1 MSPNTKLYK
10 HRCVFNSC
18 PERWSRF
25 PTNEEERD
33 DIEQSTLKDP
43 IVHRHTFDDHK
54 WQTES
59 FTIQSSAMQAVVSTV
74 LNKYQDL
81 DLDLEKW
88 TFKPPFMPLVH
99 RWDRLVSL
107 CEAKGEGH
115 EPEAAAQLLQ
125 FLTPILAPKVDAL
138 QKTRKTG
145 NVMFHDL
152 WQIFAPH
159 EFVVTKFYGVDAVC
173 RVTKYKLQEPEMMP
187 PYWEIHMEY
196 LDWNGN
202 RCGYANT
209 MIIIPEFTAY
219 RRVTS
224 LPAYPLSFH
233 NCSPKFREQM
243 IQRGRK
249 FEALRGYHFQ
259 ACSGTKILL
268 PPGKSEERPVSGRVI
283 VDAHAYYL
291 TNDIVKPDLTPL
303 IGDDQPK
310 KQDKD
315 KKSDKK
321 KPNRRDCGGWGCD
334 NASCKSYG
342 DEDEDDNDDTDTVQ
356 ELDTPVVEG
365 NAEMTV
371 KAPNDTAG
379 RSEDLQCLDDDMCLV
394 ATPWLKDFDLK
405 TKEWAQFYVD
415 DLTPVVWN
423 DAAFNHLVLPGTE
436 KQLAWEFVENKTLA
450 NSFDDFIQDK
460 GRGIIILMFGPPGV
474 GKTYTAEAVAEK
486 ARVPLYSMSAGDLG
500 TVPKEVELALE
511 RALTLCG
518 LWNAMLLLDEADVFL
533 GARTDSDLAR
543 NELVAVFLTKLEYY
557 TGVCFLTTN
566 RTASIDTAFQSR
578 VDLFL
583 PYKDLTFEA
592 RKKVWQNFINRAG
605 GTQVEIPDEDMN
617 KLAEMKLNGR
627 EIKNLI
633 KSAHLLGLKNGGVIQ
648 VDRLLMLAQNRVA
661 ALGELKNN

>member
-1 MSPNTKLYK
+1 MSTDTKLYK
-10 HRCVFNSC
+10 HRCSRGCC
-18 PERWSRF
+18 PDRWSKF
-25 PTNEEERD
+25 PNHKEDQDNLEE
-33 DIEQSTLKDP
+33 TTATDP
-43 IVHRHTFDDHK
+43 IIHRHTFSDHEWK
-54 WQTES
+54 TES
-59 FTIQSSAMQAVVSTV
+59 FTIQSPAMRGLLLTV

-88 TFKPPFMPLVH
+88 TFRPPFMPLVH
-99 RWDRLVSL
+99 RWDRLLSL
-107 CEAKGEGH
+107 CDAEGKAPVSEAST
-115 EPEAAAQLLQ
+115 QLLE

-138 QKTRKTG
+138 VKTRKTG
-145 NVMFHDL
+145 NIMFQDL

-159 EFVVTKFYGVDAVC
+159 EFVMTKFYGVEAVC
-173 RVTKYKLQEPEMMP
+173 RVTKYKLIEPSMAP
-187 PYWEIHMEY
+187 LYWEVHLEY
-196 LDWNGN
+196 VDWNGN
-202 RCGYANT
+202 CSGYANT
-209 MIIIPEFTAY
+209 MIIIKEFAAY

-233 NCSPKFREQM
+233 SSAPAVRKRM
-243 IQRGRK
+243 IERGRK

-259 ACSGTKILL
+259 ICSGSKVLL
-268 PPGKSEERPVSGRVI
+268 PPGSSEERPVSGRI
-283 VDAHAYYL
+283 IIDAHAYYM
-291 TNDIVKPDLTPL
+291 TNDIVKPELASL
-303 IGDDQPK
+303 VEDDQI
-310 KQDKD
+310 DD
-315 KKSDKK
+315 AENLDEAKKSAEKK
-321 KPNRRDCGGWGCD
+321 STSRHRCSGWEVCNGCEYCD
-334 NASCKSYG
+334 PDGTDSS
-342 DEDEDDNDDTDTVQ
+342 DEDNK
-356 ELDTPVVEG
+356 TPVMEG

-371 KAPNDTAG
+371 KPPKDTAG
-379 RSEDLQCLDDDMCLV
+379 RSEVLDPLTDDMCLV
-394 ATPWLKDFDLK
+394 ANPWVKGLDLK
-405 TKEWAQFYVD
+405 TKEWAQFFVD
-415 DLTPVVWN
+415 DLAPVEWN
-423 DAAFNHLVLPGTE
+423 DAAFDHLVLPGTE

-450 NSFDDFIQDK
+450 NNFDDFIQDK

-500 TVPKEVELALE
+500 TVPKEVELALD

-583 PYKDLTFEA
+583 PYKDLNFEA
-592 RKKVWQNFINRAG
+592 RKKVWKNFISRAG
-605 GTQVEIPDEDMN
+605 ADQVEIPDEEMD
-617 KLAEMKLNGR
+617 KLAAMKLNGR

-648 VDRLLMLAQNRVA
+648 ADRLLMLAQNRVA
-661 ALGELKNN
+661 SLTELQNN

>member
-1 MSPNTKLYK
+1 MSPDTKLYK
-10 HRCVFNSC
+10 HRCIYASC
-18 PERWSRF
+18 PDRALE
-25 PTNEEERD
+25 
-33 DIEQSTLKDP
+33 DP
-43 IVHRHTFDDHK
+43 IVHRHIFADHK

-59 FTIQSSAMQAVVSTV
+59 FTIQSPPMRAAISTV
-74 LNKYQDL
+74 LDKYQDL
-81 DLDLEKW
+81 DLDVEKW

-99 RWDRLVSL
+99 RWDRLLSL
-107 CEAKGEGH
+107 CEAKDEEH
-115 EPEAAAQLLQ
+115 EPEAVAQLLE

-138 QKTRKTG
+138 VKTRKTG
-145 NVMFHDL
+145 NVMFDDL

-159 EFVVTKFYGVDAVC
+159 EFVITKFYGVEAVC
-173 RVTKYKLQEPEMMP
+173 RVTKYELVKQSPPMP
-187 PYWEIHMEY
+187 SYWEIHMEY

-233 NCSPKFREQM
+233 NSSSKIREQM
-243 IQRGRK
+243 IERGRK

-259 ACSGTKILL
+259 TCSGSKILL

-283 VDAHAYYL
+283 VDAHAYYM
-291 TNDIVKPDLTPL
+291 TNDIVKPDLAPL
-303 IGDDQPK
+303 VEEDQVGQK
-310 KQDKD
+310 KSDEA

-321 KPNRRDCGGWGCD
+321 KSKAHQCDWGCD
-334 NASCKSYG
+334 VECHVR
-342 DEDEDDNDDTDTVQ
+342 EDDDSDDS
-356 ELDTPVVEG
+356 DTPQKNTPVEG

-371 KAPNDTAG
+371 KAPNDTTG
-379 RSEDLQCLDDDMCLV
+379 RSENLEPLTDDMCLV
-394 ATPWLKDFDLK
+394 ATPWLKGFDLK
-405 TKEWAQFYVD
+405 TKDWARFYVD

-423 DAAFNHLVLPGTE
+423 DTAFNHLVLPGTE

-460 GRGIIILMFGPPGV
+460 
-474 GKTYTAEAVAEK
+474 VAEK

-543 NELVAVFLTKLEYY
+543 NELIAVFLTKLEYY

-605 GTQVEIPDEDMN
+605 GTQVEIADEDMN

-633 KSAHLLGLKNGGVIQ
+633 KSAHLLGLKSGGVIQ
-648 VDRLLMLAQNRVA
+648 ADRLMMLAQNRVA

>member
-1 MSPNTKLYK
+1 MSPDTKLYK
-10 HRCVFNSC
+10 HTCRRDCC
-18 PERWSRF
+18 PDRWSKF
-25 PTNEEERD
+25 PNHKDDQDNLEETT
-33 DIEQSTLKDP
+33 STDP
-43 IVHRHTFDDHK
+43 IVHRHTFSDHEWK
-54 WQTES
+54 TVS
-59 FTIQSSAMQAVVSTV
+59 FTIQSPAMRGLLSTV
-74 LNKYQDL
+74 LDKYQDL
-81 DLDLEKW
+81 DLELEKW
-88 TFKPPFMPLVH
+88 TFQPPFMSLVH
-99 RWDRLVSL
+99 RWDRLLSL
-107 CEAKGEGH
+107 YDVEGKGLPSEAIT
-115 EPEAAAQLLQ
+115 QLLE

-138 QKTRKTG
+138 VKTRKTG
-145 NVMFHDL
+145 NVMFKDL

-159 EFVVTKFYGVDAVC
+159 EFVITTFYGVEAVC
-173 RVTKYKLQEPEMMP
+173 RVTKYKLMQPTFQP
-187 PYWEIHMEY
+187 QYWEVYMEY

-202 RCGYANT
+202 RCGYTST
-209 MIIIPEFTAY
+209 MIIIKEFSGY

-233 NCSPKFREQM
+233 SSAPIVRKQM

-259 ACSGTKILL
+259 TCSGSKILL
-268 PPGKSEERPVSGRVI
+268 PPGSSEERPVSGRVI
-283 VDAHAYYL
+283 VDAHAYYM
-291 TNDIVKPDLTPL
+291 TNDIVKPELAPL
-303 IGDDQPK
+303 VEAGQIHEA
-310 KQDKD
+310 
-315 KKSDKK
+315 KKSDEKQS
-321 KPNRRDCGGWGCD
+321 NGQHRDDGYCWRCDDIGCEHCD
-334 NASCKSYG
+334 NSDSDSSVDH
-342 DEDEDDNDDTDTVQ
+342 DEENKALVM
-356 ELDTPVVEG
+356 EG

-371 KAPNDTAG
+371 KPRNDTTG
-379 RSEDLQCLDDDMCLV
+379 RSEILEDLTDDMCLV
-394 ATPWLKDFDLK
+394 ANPWVKGFDLK
-405 TKEWAQFYVD
+405 TKEWAQFFVD
-415 DLTPVVWN
+415 DLAPVEWN
-423 DAAFNHLVLPGTE
+423 DAAFEHLVLPGTE

-450 NSFDDFIQDK
+450 NNFDDFIQDK

-500 TVPKEVELALE
+500 TVPKDVELALD

-583 PYKDLTFEA
+583 PFKDLTFDA
-592 RKKVWQNFINRAG
+592 RKKVWRNFIARAG
-605 GTQVEIPDEDMN
+605 GDQAEIPDEEMD
-617 KLAEMKLNGR
+617 KLAAMKLNGR

-648 VDRLLMLAQNRVA
+648 ADRLLMLAQNRVA
-661 ALGELKNN
+661 ALQELQNN

>member
-1 MSPNTKLYK
+1 MSPDTKLYK
-10 HRCVFNSC
+10 HRCAYASC
-18 PERWSRF
+18 PERWSKF
-25 PTNEEERD
+25 PTNEEEHD
-33 DIEQSTLKDP
+33 HIEQNALEDP
-43 IVHRHTFDDHK
+43 IVHRHIFDDHK

-59 FTIQSSAMQAVVSTV
+59 FTIQSSAMRAAISTV
-74 LNKYQDL
+74 LDKYQDL
-81 DLDLEKW
+81 DLDVEKW
-88 TFKPPFMPLVH
+88 TFRPPFMPLVH
-99 RWDRLVSL
+99 RWDRLLSM
-107 CEAKGEGH
+107 CEATDEEH
-115 EPEAAAQLLQ
+115 EPEAVAQLLD

-138 QKTRKTG
+138 VKTRKSG
-145 NVMFHDL
+145 NVMFDDL
-152 WQIFAPH
+152 WQIFPPH
-159 EFVVTKFYGVDAVC
+159 EFVITKFYGVEAVC
-173 RVTKYKLQEPEMMP
+173 RVTKYKLVKEPPPMP
-187 PYWEIHMEY
+187 SYWEIHMEY

-209 MIIIPEFTAY
+209 MIIILEFTAY

-233 NCSPKFREQM
+233 NSPSKIREQM

-259 ACSGTKILL
+259 TCSGSKILL

-283 VDAHAYYL
+283 VDAHAYYM
-291 TNDIVKPDLTPL
+291 TNDIVKPDLAPL
-303 IGDDQPK
+303 VDEDQVGQK
-310 KQDKD
+310 
-315 KKSDKK
+315 KKSDEAKK
-321 KPNRRDCGGWGCD
+321 SSKKESKAHECDWGCD
-334 NASCKSYG
+334 IDPHVC
-342 DEDEDDNDDTDTVQ
+342 EDDDSDDS
-356 ELDTPVVEG
+356 DTPQEDTPVEG

-371 KAPNDTAG
+371 KAPNDASG
-379 RSEDLQCLDDDMCLV
+379 RSENLEPLTDDMCLV
-394 ATPWLKDFDLK
+394 ATPWLKGLDLK
-405 TKEWAQFYVD
+405 TKDW
-415 DLTPVVWN
+415 
-423 DAAFNHLVLPGTE
+423 E

-460 GRGIIILMFGPPGV
+460 
-474 GKTYTAEAVAEK
+474 VAEK

-605 GTQVEIPDEDMN
+605 GTQVEIPDEEMN

-633 KSAHLLGLKNGGVIQ
+633 KSAHLLGLKSGGVIQ
-648 VDRLLMLAQNRVA
+648 ADRLMMLAQNRVA

>member
-1 MSPNTKLYK
+1 MPPDTKLYK
-10 HRCVFNSC
+10 HRCDYNSC
-18 PERWSRF
+18 PDRWSRF
-25 PTNEEERD
+25 PTHQKEHD
-33 DIEQSTLKDP
+33 DIEQSALQEP
-43 IVHRHTFDDHK
+43 IVHRHIFSDHK

-59 FTIQSSAMQAVVSTV
+59 FTIQSPAMQAVISTV
-74 LNKYQDL
+74 LDKYQDL
-81 DLDLEKW
+81 DLDVQKW
-88 TFKPPFMPLVH
+88 TFEPPFMPLVH
-99 RWDRLVSL
+99 RWDRLLSL
-107 CEAKGEGH
+107 CEAENEEH
-115 EPEAAAQLLQ
+115 EPEAAAQLLD
-125 FLTPILAPKVDAL
+125 FLTPILTPKVDAL
-138 QKTRKTG
+138 VKTRKTG
-145 NVMFHDL
+145 NVLFDDL

-159 EFVVTKFYGVDAVC
+159 EFVITKFYGVEAAC
-173 RVTKYKLQEPEMMP
+173 RVTKYKLVEQCPMP
-187 PYWEIHMEY
+187 SFWEIHLEY
-196 LDWNGN
+196 IDWNGN

-209 MIIIPEFTAY
+209 MIVIPEFTAY

-233 NCSPKFREQM
+233 NSPSKIRGQM
-243 IQRGRK
+243 IERGRK

-259 ACSGTKILL
+259 TCSGTKILL
-268 PPGKSEERPVSGRVI
+268 GKSEERP
-283 VDAHAYYL
+283 
-291 TNDIVKPDLTPL
+291 PDLASL
-303 IGDDQPK
+303 VDNNQVGQK
-310 KQDKD
+310 
-315 KKSDKK
+315 KKSDEAKK
-321 KPNRRDCGGWGCD
+321 LDKKESKAHECDWGCAED
-334 NASCKSYG
+334 CDG
-342 DEDEDDNDDTDTVQ
+342 DDDDDSDD
-356 ELDTPVVEG
+356 LDTPKETDTPVEG

-371 KAPNDTAG
+371 KAPNDTTG
-379 RSEDLQCLDDDMCLV
+379 RSEDLEPLTDDMCLV
-394 ATPWLKDFDLK
+394 ATPWLKGFDLK
-405 TKEWAQFYVD
+405 AKDWAQFYVD

-592 RKKVWQNFINRAG
+592 RKKVWQKFINRAG
-605 GTQVEIPDEDMN
+605 GTQVEIPDEEMN

-661 ALGELKNN
+661 ALCEMKNN

>member
-1 MSPNTKLYK
+1 MSPETKLYR
-10 HRCVFNSC
+10 HRCTGRC
-18 PERWSRF
+18 PDRWSKF
-25 PTNEEERD
+25 PTNEEEYD
-33 DIEQSTLKDP
+33 DTEKTVSKDP
-43 IVHRHTFDDHK
+43 VVHRHVFSDHK
-54 WQTES
+54 WATDS
-59 FTIQSSAMQAVVSTV
+59 FTINSPAMQGVLSTV
-74 LNKYQDL
+74 LAKYQDL
-81 DLDLEKW
+81 DLELEKW

-99 RWDRLVSL
+99 RWDRLLSL
-107 CEAKGEGH
+107 CDATDKEPV
-115 EPEAAAQLLQ
+115 PEASTQLLE

-138 QKTRKTG
+138 VKTRKTG
-145 NVMFHDL
+145 NVMFADL

-159 EFVVTKFYGVDAVC
+159 EFVITKFYGVDVVC
-173 RVTKYKLQEPEMMP
+173 RVTKYKLVEPSCSP
-187 PYWEIHMEY
+187 PYWEVYLEY

-202 RCGYANT
+202 RCGYSNT
-209 MIIIPEFTAY
+209 MIIIPEFAAY

-233 NCSPKFREQM
+233 NSPSKIRQQM
-243 IQRGRK
+243 IERGRK
-249 FEALRGYHFQ
+249 FETLRGYHFQ

-291 TNDIVKPDLTPL
+291 TNDIVKPDLASL

-310 KQDKD
+310 KQGEDE
-315 KKSDKK
+315 KSDKNK
-321 KPNRRDCGGWGCD
+321 SKRRGCDGWGCD
-334 NASCKSYG
+334 DGSCDFCR
-342 DEDEDDNDDTDTVQ
+342 DEGEDDNDDTDAS
-356 ELDTPVVEG
+356 EERDTPVVEG
-365 NAEMTV
+365 NEEMTI
-371 KAPNDTAG
+371 KAPNDNAG
-379 RSEDLQCLDDDMCLV
+379 RSETLEDLTDDMCLV
-394 ATPWLKDFDLK
+394 ATPWLKGFDLK

-415 DLTPVVWN
+415 ELTPVVWN

-511 RALTLCG
+511 RGLTLCG

-605 GTQVEIPDEDMN
+605 GTQVEIPDEEMN

>member
-1 MSPNTKLYK
+1 MSPDTKLYK
-10 HRCVFNSC
+10 HRCIYDSC
-18 PERWSRF
+18 PERWSKF
-25 PTNEEERD
+25 PTNEEEHN
-33 DIEQSTLKDP
+33 DIEQSALKDP
-43 IVHRHTFDDHK
+43 IVHRHIFDDHK

-59 FTIQSSAMQAVVSTV
+59 FTIQSPAMRAVISTV
-74 LNKYQDL
+74 LDKYQDL
-81 DLDLEKW
+81 DLDVEKW
-88 TFKPPFMPLVH
+88 AFKPPFMPLVH
-99 RWDRLVSL
+99 RWDRLLSL
-107 CEAKGEGH
+107 CESKDDEH
-115 EPEAAAQLLQ
+115 EPQAAAQLLK

-138 QKTRKTG
+138 VKTRETG
-145 NVMFHDL
+145 NIMFDDL
-152 WQIFAPH
+152 WQILSPH
-159 EFVVTKFYGVDAVC
+159 EFVITKFYGVEAVC
-173 RVTKYKLQEPEMMP
+173 RVTKYKLVKEPRMP
-187 PYWEIHMEY
+187 SYWETYMEY
-196 LDWNGN
+196 VDWNGN

-209 MIIIPEFTAY
+209 MIIIPEFPAY

-233 NCSPKFREQM
+233 NSPSKIREQM
-243 IQRGRK
+243 VERGRK

-259 ACSGTKILL
+259 TCSGSKILL
-268 PPGKSEERPVSGRVI
+268 PPRKSEERPVSGRVI
-283 VDAHAYYL
+283 VDAHAYYM
-291 TNDIVKPDLTPL
+291 TNDIVKPDLAPL
-303 IGDDQPK
+303 VDDDQVGQK
-310 KQDKD
+310 KKSDEA

-321 KPNRRDCGGWGCD
+321 KAKAHECGWDCEPDC
-334 NASCKSYG
+334 
-342 DEDEDDNDDTDTVQ
+342 EDDDDDSDDS
-356 ELDTPVVEG
+356 DTPKETNTPMEG
-365 NAEMTV
+365 NAEMMV

-379 RSEDLQCLDDDMCLV
+379 RSEDLEPLTDDMCLV
-394 ATPWLKDFDLK
+394 ATPWLKGFDLK
-405 TKEWAQFYVD
+405 TKDWAQFYVD
-415 DLTPVVWN
+415 DLAPVVWN
-423 DAAFNHLVLPGTE
+423 DAAFSHLELPGTE
-436 KQLAWEFVENKTLA
+436 KQLAWEFVESKTLA

-605 GTQVEIPDEDMN
+605 GTQAKIPDEEMN

-633 KSAHLLGLKNGGVIQ
+633 KSAHLIGLKNGGVIQ
-648 VDRLLMLAQNRVA
+648 VDRLMMLAQNRVA
-661 ALGELKNN
+661 ALGEMKNN

>member
-1 MSPNTKLYK
+1 MSPETKLYR
-10 HRCVFNSC
+10 HRCTGRC
-18 PERWSRF
+18 PDRWSKF
-25 PTNEEERD
+25 PTNQEEYD
-33 DIEQSTLKDP
+33 DTEETVSKDP
-43 IVHRHTFDDHK
+43 IVHRHIFSDHNP
-54 WQTES
+54 
-59 FTIQSSAMQAVVSTV
+59 AMQVVLSTV
-74 LNKYQDL
+74 LEKYQDL
-81 DLDLEKW
+81 DLELEKW

-99 RWDRLVSL
+99 RRDRLLSL
-107 CEAKGEGH
+107 CDSEDK
-115 EPEAAAQLLQ
+115 EPIPETWTQLLK

-138 QKTRKTG
+138 VRTRKTG
-145 NVMFHDL
+145 NVMFADL
-152 WQIFAPH
+152 
-159 EFVVTKFYGVDAVC
+159 C
-173 RVTKYKLQEPEMMP
+173 SP
-187 PYWEIHMEY
+187 PYWEVYLEY

-209 MIIIPEFTAY
+209 MIVIPEFAAY

-233 NCSPKFREQM
+233 NSPSKIRQQM
-243 IQRGRK
+243 IERGRK

-259 ACSGTKILL
+259 AGSGTKILL

-291 TNDIVKPDLTPL
+291 TNDIPKKPD
-303 IGDDQPK
+303 K
-310 KQDKD
+310 AE
-315 KKSDKK
+315 KSEKINSK
-321 KPNRRDCGGWGCD
+321 RRGCDGWGCD
-334 NASCKSYG
+334 DGSCDFCR
-342 DEDEDDNDDTDTVQ
+342 DEGEDDNDDTDTS
-356 ELDTPVVEG
+356 EEHDTLVVEG
-365 NAEMTV
+365 NAKMTV
-371 KAPNDTAG
+371 KAPNDIAG
-379 RSEDLQCLDDDMCLV
+379 RSETLEDLTDDMCLV
-394 ATPWLKDFDLK
+394 ATPWLKGFDLK

-415 DLTPVVWN
+415 DITPVVWN
-423 DAAFNHLVLPGTE
+423 DAAFNHLALPGTD

-460 GRGIIILMFGPPGV
+460 DRGIIILMFGPPGV
-474 GKTYTAEAVAEK
+474 GKTYTAEEVAEK

-511 RALTLCG
+511 RALTPCG

-557 TGVCFLTTN
+557 TG
-566 RTASIDTAFQSR
+566 
-578 VDLFL
+578 
-583 PYKDLTFEA
+583 DLTFEA

-605 GTQVEIPDEDMN
+605 GTQVEIPEEEMG

-633 KSAHLLGLKNGGVIQ
+633 KSSHLLGLKNGGVIQ

-661 ALGELKNN
+661 ALGELKNI

>member
-1 MSPNTKLYK
+1 MSPDTKLYK
-10 HRCVFNSC
+10 HRCRYESC
-18 PERWSRF
+18 PQRWSRF
-25 PTNEEERD
+25 PTNEAD
-33 DIEQSTLKDP
+33 QNDIEQTTLKDP
-43 IVHRHTFDDHK
+43 IVHRHIFNDLT

-59 FTIQSSAMQAVVSTV
+59 FTIQSSGMRAVISTV
-74 LNKYQDL
+74 LDKYQDL
-81 DLDLEKW
+81 DLDVEKW

-99 RWDRLVSL
+99 RWDRLLSL
-107 CEAKGEGH
+107 CKSKDEGH
-115 EPEAAAQLLQ
+115 EPEAAAKLLE

-138 QKTRKTG
+138 VKTRETG
-145 NVMFHDL
+145 NVMFDGL

-159 EFVVTKFYGVDAVC
+159 EFVITKSYGVEAVC
-173 RVTKYKLQEPEMMP
+173 RVTKYELVKQP
-187 PYWEIHMEY
+187 PKPSYWEIHMEY
-196 LDWNGN
+196 IDWNGN
-202 RCGYANT
+202 RCGYAKT
-209 MIIIPEFTAY
+209 MIIIPEFAAY

-233 NCSPKFREQM
+233 NSPSKIRKQM
-243 IQRGRK
+243 TERGRK

-259 ACSGTKILL
+259 ACSGSKILL
-268 PPGKSEERPVSGRVI
+268 PPGRSEERPVSGRVI
-283 VDAHAYYL
+283 IDAHAYYM
-291 TNDIVKPDLTPL
+291 TNDIVKPDLAPL
-303 IGDDQPK
+303 VDADQVGQK
-310 KQDKD
+310 
-315 KKSDKK
+315 KKSDEKK
-321 KPNRRDCGGWGCD
+321 SKAHERDWGCE
-334 NASCKSYG
+334 AEC
-342 DEDEDDNDDTDTVQ
+342 DDDDSDDS
-356 ELDTPVVEG
+356 DTPKETNTPVEG

-379 RSEDLQCLDDDMCLV
+379 RSEDLEPLTDDMCLV
-394 ATPWLKDFDLK
+394 ATPWLKGFDLK
-405 TKEWAQFYVD
+405 TKEWAQFYVE
-415 DLTPVVWN
+415 DLTAVVWN
-423 DAAFNHLVLPGTE
+423 DAAFNHLVLPGME
-436 KQLAWEFVENKTLA
+436 KQLAWEFVENKTLS

-511 RALTLCG
+511 RALNLCG
-518 LWNAMLLLDEADVFL
+518 VWNAMLLLDEADVFL

-583 PYKDLTFEA
+583 PYRDLTFEA
-592 RKKVWQNFINRAG
+592 RKKVWQNFITRAG
-605 GTQVEIPDEDMN
+605 GTQVEIPDEDVN

-633 KSAHLLGLKNGGVIQ
+633 KSAHLLGLKNGGIIQ

-661 ALGELKNN
+661 ALGELKNH

>member
-1 MSPNTKLYK
+1 MSPDTKLYK
-10 HRCVFNSC
+10 HRCVYASC

-25 PTNEEERD
+25 PTNEEEHD
-33 DIEQSTLKDP
+33 HIEQRALEDP
-43 IVHRHTFDDHK
+43 IVHRHIFDDHK

-59 FTIQSSAMQAVVSTV
+59 FTIQSSPMRAAISTV
-74 LNKYQDL
+74 LDKYQDL
-81 DLDLEKW
+81 DLDVEKW

-99 RWDRLVSL
+99 RWDRLLSL
-107 CEAKGEGH
+107 CEATDEEH
-115 EPEAAAQLLQ
+115 ETEAVAQLLE

-138 QKTRKTG
+138 VKIRKTG
-145 NVMFHDL
+145 NVMFDDL
-152 WQIFAPH
+152 WQIFPPH
-159 EFVVTKFYGVDAVC
+159 EFVITKFYGVEAVC
-173 RVTKYKLQEPEMMP
+173 RVTKYKLVKQPPMP

-209 MIIIPEFTAY
+209 AIIIPEFAAY

-224 LPAYPLSFH
+224 LPAVTWLPLPNLFWIKDPIAS
-233 NCSPKFREQM
+233 
-243 IQRGRK
+243 
-249 FEALRGYHFQ
+249 
-259 ACSGTKILL
+259 
-268 PPGKSEERPVSGRVI
+268 GKSEERPVSGRVI
-283 VDAHAYYL
+283 VDAHAYYM
-291 TNDIVKPDLTPL
+291 TNNIVKPDLAPL
-303 IGDDQPK
+303 VDEDQVGQK
-310 KQDKD
+310 KRSDET
-315 KKSDKK
+315 KKPNKK
-321 KPNRRDCGGWGCD
+321 KPKAHECDWGCD
-334 NASCKSYG
+334 GECDG
-342 DEDEDDNDDTDTVQ
+342 DEDNDSDDS
-356 ELDTPVVEG
+356 DTPQEDTPVEG
-365 NAEMTV
+365 NAEMKV
-371 KAPNDTAG
+371 KAPNDTTR
-379 RSEDLQCLDDDMCLV
+379 RSENLEPLTDDMCLV
-394 ATPWLKDFDLK
+394 ATPWLKGFDLK
-405 TKEWAQFYVD
+405 TKDWAQFYVD

-450 NSFDDFIQDK
+450 NSFDDFIQDE

-500 TVPKEVELALE
+500 TVPKEVELALD

-633 KSAHLLGLKNGGVIQ
+633 KSAHLLGLKNRGAIQ
-648 VDRLLMLAQNRVA
+648 VDRLMMLARNRVA
-661 ALGELKNN
+661 ALGELKKN

>member
-1 MSPNTKLYK
+1 MSPDTKLYK
-10 HRCVFNSC
+10 HRCIYDSC
-18 PERWSRF
+18 PERWSKF
-25 PTNEEERD
+25 PTNEEEHN
-33 DIEQSTLKDP
+33 DIEQSALKDP
-43 IVHRHTFDDHK
+43 IVHRHIFDDHK

-59 FTIQSSAMQAVVSTV
+59 FTIQSPVMRAVISTV
-74 LNKYQDL
+74 LDKYQDL
-81 DLDLEKW
+81 DLDVEKW

-99 RWDRLVSL
+99 RWDRLLSL
-107 CEAKGEGH
+107 CESKDDEH
-115 EPEAAAQLLQ
+115 EPQAAAQLLK

-138 QKTRKTG
+138 VKTRETG
-145 NVMFHDL
+145 NIMFDDM
-152 WQIFAPH
+152 WQILSPH
-159 EFVVTKFYGVDAVC
+159 EFVITKFYGVEAVC
-173 RVTKYKLQEPEMMP
+173 RVTKYKLVKEPRMP
-187 PYWEIHMEY
+187 SYWETYMEY
-196 LDWNGN
+196 VDWNGN

-209 MIIIPEFTAY
+209 MIIIPEFPAY

-233 NCSPKFREQM
+233 NSPSKIREQM
-243 IQRGRK
+243 VERGRK

-259 ACSGTKILL
+259 TCSGSKILL
-268 PPGKSEERPVSGRVI
+268 PPRKSEERPVSGRVI
-283 VDAHAYYL
+283 VDAHAYYM
-291 TNDIVKPDLTPL
+291 TNDIVKPDLAPL
-303 IGDDQPK
+303 VDDDQVGQK
-310 KQDKD
+310 KKSDEA

-321 KPNRRDCGGWGCD
+321 KAKAHECGWDCEPDC
-334 NASCKSYG
+334 
-342 DEDEDDNDDTDTVQ
+342 EDDDDDSDDS
-356 ELDTPVVEG
+356 DTPKETNTPMEG
-365 NAEMTV
+365 NAEMMV

-379 RSEDLQCLDDDMCLV
+379 RSEDLEPLTDDMCLV
-394 ATPWLKDFDLK
+394 ATPWLKGFDLK
-405 TKEWAQFYVD
+405 TKDWAQFYVD
-415 DLTPVVWN
+415 DLAPVVWN
-423 DAAFNHLVLPGTE
+423 DAAFSHLELPGTE
-436 KQLAWEFVENKTLA
+436 KQLAWEFVESKTLA

-605 GTQVEIPDEDMN
+605 GTQVKIPDEEMN

-633 KSAHLLGLKNGGVIQ
+633 KSAYLLGLKNGGVIQ
-648 VDRLLMLAQNRVA
+648 VDRLMMLAQNRVA
-661 ALGELKNN
+661 ALGEMKNN

>member
-1 MSPNTKLYK
+1 MSPDTKLYM
-10 HRCVFNSC
+10 HRCIYASC
-18 PERWSRF
+18 PERWSKF
-25 PTNEEERD
+25 PTNEAEHNH
-33 DIEQSTLKDP
+33 IEKSVLQDP
-43 IVHRHTFDDHK
+43 IVHRHIFDDHK

-59 FTIQSSAMQAVVSTV
+59 FTIQSSPMRAAISTV
-74 LNKYQDL
+74 LDKYQDL
-81 DLDLEKW
+81 DLDVEKW

-99 RWDRLVSL
+99 RWDRLLSL
-107 CEAKGEGH
+107 REDEDQEH
-115 EPEAAAQLLQ
+115 EPEAIAQLLE

-138 QKTRKTG
+138 VNTRKTG
-145 NVMFHDL
+145 NVMFDDL
-152 WQIFAPH
+152 WQIFPPH
-159 EFVVTKFYGVDAVC
+159 EFVITKFYGVEA
-173 RVTKYKLQEPEMMP
+173 
-187 PYWEIHMEY
+187 I
-196 LDWNGN
+196 
-202 RCGYANT
+202 
-209 MIIIPEFTAY
+209 
-219 RRVTS
+219 
-224 LPAYPLSFH
+224 
-233 NCSPKFREQM
+233 REQM
-243 IQRGRK
+243 IERGRK

-259 ACSGTKILL
+259 TCSGSKILL
-268 PPGKSEERPVSGRVI
+268 PPGKSEERPVCGRVI
-283 VDAHAYYL
+283 VDAHAYYM
-291 TNDIVKPDLTPL
+291 TNDIVKPDLAPL
-303 IGDDQPK
+303 VDEDQVGQK
-310 KQDKD
+310 KR
-315 KKSDKK
+315 SDEAKRSNKK
-321 KPNRRDCGGWGCD
+321 KPKAHECD
-334 NASCKSYG
+334 WACDGECRG
-342 DEDEDDNDDTDTVQ
+342 DEDDDSEDS
-356 ELDTPVVEG
+356 DTPQEDTPVEG

-371 KAPNDTAG
+371 KAPKHTTG
-379 RSEDLQCLDDDMCLV
+379 RSENLEPLTDDMCLV
-394 ATPWLKDFDLK
+394 ATPWLKGFDLK
-405 TKEWAQFYVD
+405 TKDWAQFYID

-500 TVPKEVELALE
+500 TVPKEVELALD

-592 RKKVWQNFINRAG
+592 RKKVWQNFINRAR
-605 GTQVEIPDEDMN
+605 GTQVEIPTEDMN

-633 KSAHLLGLKNGGVIQ
+633 KSAHLLGLKNGGAIQ
-648 VDRLLMLAQNRVA
+648 VDRLMMLARNRVA
-661 ALGELKNN
+661 ALGELKKN

>member
-1 MSPNTKLYK
+1 MSPETKLYR
-10 HRCVFNSC
+10 HRCTGRC
-18 PERWSRF
+18 PDRWSKF
-25 PTNEEERD
+25 PTNEEEYD
-33 DIEQSTLKDP
+33 DTENTISKDP
-43 IVHRHTFDDHK
+43 IVHRHVFSDHQ
-54 WQTES
+54 WVTDS
-59 FTIQSSAMQAVVSTV
+59 FTINSPAMQGVLSTV
-74 LNKYQDL
+74 LAKYQDL
-81 DLDLEKW
+81 DLELEKW

-99 RWDRLVSL
+99 RWDRLLSL
-107 CEAKGEGH
+107 CDATDKEPV
-115 EPEAAAQLLQ
+115 PEASTQLLE

-138 QKTRKTG
+138 VKTRKTG
-145 NVMFHDL
+145 NVMFADL

-159 EFVVTKFYGVDAVC
+159 EFVITKFYGVDAVC
-173 RVTKYKLQEPEMMP
+173 RVTKYKLVEPSCSP
-187 PYWEIHMEY
+187 PYWEVYLEY

-202 RCGYANT
+202 RCGYSNT
-209 MIIIPEFTAY
+209 MIIIPEFAAY

-233 NCSPKFREQM
+233 NSPSKIRQQM
-243 IQRGRK
+243 IERGRK
-249 FEALRGYHFQ
+249 FETLRGYHFQ

-291 TNDIVKPDLTPL
+291 TNDIVKPDLASL

-310 KQDKD
+310 KQDED
-315 KKSDKK
+315 EKSDK
-321 KPNRRDCGGWGCD
+321 N
-334 NASCKSYG
+334 KS
-342 DEDEDDNDDTDTVQ
+342 
-356 ELDTPVVEG
+356 
-365 NAEMTV
+365 
-371 KAPNDTAG
+371 KR
-379 RSEDLQCLDDDMCLV
+379 RSETLEDLTDDMCLV
-394 ATPWLKDFDLK
+394 ATPWLKGFDLK

-511 RALTLCG
+511 RGLTLCG

-605 GTQVEIPDEDMN
+605 GTQVEIPDEEMN

>member
-1 MSPNTKLYK
+1 MSPDTKLYK
-10 HRCVFNSC
+10 HRCVYDSC
-18 PERWSRF
+18 PERWSKF
-25 PTNEEERD
+25 PTNQQERD
-33 DIEQSTLKDP
+33 DIEQSALQDP
-43 IVHRHTFDDHK
+43 IVHRHIFADHK

-59 FTIQSSAMQAVVSTV
+59 FTIQSSAMRAAISTV
-74 LNKYQDL
+74 LEKYQDL
-81 DLDLEKW
+81 DLDVEKW

-99 RWDRLVSL
+99 RWDRLLSL
-107 CEAKGEGH
+107 CEAEDEDHK
-115 EPEAAAQLLQ
+115 PEAVAQLLE

-138 QKTRKTG
+138 VKTRKTG
-145 NVMFHDL
+145 NVMFDDL
-152 WQIFAPH
+152 WQIFPPH
-159 EFVVTKFYGVDAVC
+159 EFVITKFYGVEAVC
-173 RVTKYKLQEPEMMP
+173 RVTKYKLVKQPPMP
-187 PYWEIHMEY
+187 SYWEIHMEY

-209 MIIIPEFTAY
+209 MIIIPEFAAY

-233 NCSPKFREQM
+233 NSPSKVREQM
-243 IQRGRK
+243 IERGRK

-259 ACSGTKILL
+259 TCSGSKILL

-283 VDAHAYYL
+283 VDAHAYYM
-291 TNDIVKPDLTPL
+291 TNDIVKPDLAPL
-303 IGDDQPK
+303 IDDEQVGQK
-310 KQDKD
+310 KKLDET

-321 KPNRRDCGGWGCD
+321 KSKAHECDWGCD
-334 NASCKSYG
+334 VEYHVC
-342 DEDEDDNDDTDTVQ
+342 EDDDSDDS
-356 ELDTPVVEG
+356 DTPQEEAPVEG

-371 KAPNDTAG
+371 KAPNDTTG
-379 RSEDLQCLDDDMCLV
+379 RSENLEPLTDDMCLV
-394 ATPWLKDFDLK
+394 ATPWLKGFDLK
-405 TKEWAQFYVD
+405 TKDWAQFYVD

-500 TVPKEVELALE
+500 TVPKEVELALD

-605 GTQVEIPDEDMN
+605 GTQVEIPDEEMN

-633 KSAHLLGLKNGGVIQ
+633 KSAHLLGLKSGGVIH
-648 VDRLLMLAQNRVA
+648 VDRLMMLAQNRVA
-661 ALGELKNN
+661 ALGELKKS